1 MRQLVLA
8 ISLLTGAIGCTGY
21 DSGSD
26 RGPIV
31 IVDDAGDT
39 TRLGEPASR
48 IVSLV
53 PATTELLFALGAGG
67 QLVGRTSWGDYPP
80 EALSIEEVGDGI
92 NPNLEAVLGRDPD
105 LVVMYHS
112 AQNFAAADRLRQL
125 GIAVLVLHVDLLDQV
140 VPNALRLGRATGHSA
155 SADSLVTE
163 FRRAL
168 DVESSAH
175 SADGHDLF
183 IMAWDQPPMTLGAG
197 SFVSELVSRAGHRNV
212 FGDIAAPSAPVA
224 LEAIAA
230 RDPDWIVLLGSGPAA
245 FLDRPEWQVVPA
257 VRQRRIVRLVGSQF
271 EWPGPRSPAAVAEL
285 RRQVAAVAR

>member
-1 MRQLVLA
+1 MRLLLLA
-8 ISLLTGAIGCTGY
+8 VSLLAGTVGCAGS
-21 DSGSD
+21 DSGHG

-31 IVDDAGDT
+31 VVDDAGDT
-39 TRLGEPASR
+39 TRLERPASR
-48 IVSLV
+48 VVSLV

-80 EALSIEEVGDGI
+80 QALSVEEVGDGI
-92 NPNLEAVLGRDPD
+92 NPNLEAVLGRNPD

-125 GIAVLVLHVDLLDQV
+125 GIAVLVLHVDLLEQV

-155 SADSLVTE
+155 TADSLVAE
-163 FRRAL
+163 FRLAL
-168 DVESSAH
+168 DTESSTR
-175 SADGHDLF
+175 SESGDDLF

-197 SFVSELVSRAGHRNV
+197 SFVSQLVSLAGHRNV

-230 RDPDWIVLLGSGPAA
+230 RDPDWIVLLGNGPAA

-257 VRQRRIVRLVGSQF
+257 VRERRLVRLVGSQF
-271 EWPGPRSPAAVAEL
+271 EWPGPRSPTAVSEVREQIAA
-285 RRQVAAVAR
+285 AAR